1 MSTTPLQRGKD
12 KTSIKEHHEWMLGS
26 HIKQVSNKPVHRRTN
41 RMTKKNIH
49 LLTQNKRDAH
59 IQMRLRKIQKEGM
72 KGIQCQ
78 NPTQSYHKGEGD
90 KEVTKELGELY
101 ENRA

>member
-1 MSTTPLQRGKD
+1 
-12 KTSIKEHHEWMLGS
+12 
-26 HIKQVSNKPVHRRTN
+26 
-41 RMTKKNIH
+41 MTKKNMH

-59 IQMRLRKIQKEGM
+59 IQMRLRKIQKEDM

-78 NPTQSYHKGEGD
+78 NPSQSYHKGEGG

>member
-1 MSTTPLQRGKD
+1 
-12 KTSIKEHHEWMLGS
+12 
-26 HIKQVSNKPVHRRTN
+26 
-41 RMTKKNIH
+41 
-49 LLTQNKRDAH
+49 
-59 IQMRLRKIQKEGM
+59 MRLRKIQKEGM